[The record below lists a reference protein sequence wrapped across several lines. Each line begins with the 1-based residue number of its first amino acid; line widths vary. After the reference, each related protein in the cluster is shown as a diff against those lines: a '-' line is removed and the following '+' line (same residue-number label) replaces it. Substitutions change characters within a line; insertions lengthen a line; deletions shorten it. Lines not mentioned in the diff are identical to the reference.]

1 MRVRYDCVNN
11 VWRCKLKH
19 ISERERLL
27 HKPESSA
34 DDRDLMI
41 GARIMYNEEDLVR
54 VDELATLS
62 AIRIIEL
69 LHTLQPKIISPSKY
83 HDTIS
88 IENVEDRQPSRMLKY
103 IAGWV
108 AKTESRLHDRYSAAR
123 MKREEER
130 GPPCLRP

>member
-1 MRVRYDCVNN
+1 MLVPTRQVFLHLMDERKKQLSLFITTVQRNPQ
-11 VWRCKLKH
+11 

-54 VDELATLS
+54 VDELARLS

-88 IENVEDRQPSRMLKY
+88 IEHVEDRQPSRPEMLF
-103 IAGWV
+103 
-108 AKTESRLHDRYSAAR
+108 
-123 MKREEER
+123 
-130 GPPCLRP
+130 